1 MAQEKDC
8 IFCKIVKGEVPCYKI
23 YEDDFAIAFLDAFPQ
38 MKGQTI
44 VIPKKHL
51 APYMFDLDDKNY
63 IKLMLTAKKI
73 AKAIDKALKPVKTG
87 LVIEGLELDHIH
99 IKLYPLTKQ
108 GFNFKLKEKPSE
120 QEMKEIAEK
129 IKKALS

>member
-1 MAQEKDC
+1 MTQEKDC
-8 IFCKIVKGEVPCYKI
+8 IFCKIVKGEIPCYKI
-23 YEDDFAIAFLDAFPQ
+23 YEDDFAIIFLDAFPS
-38 MKGQTI
+38 MKGQTL
-44 VIPKKHL
+44 VVPKKHL

-73 AKAIDKALKPVKTG
+73 AKAIDKALNPIKTG
-87 LVIEGLELDHIH
+87 LVIEGLEVEHVH

-108 GFNFKLKEKPSE
+108 GFNFKLKEIPSE
-120 QEMKEIAEK
+120 QEMKELAEK